1 MKAKQAEGKVKD
13 LITKQEY
20 KTSSPIFSQRVK
32 DDTRDTK
39 KVTGRRTK
47 RGLKNKNKTR
57 INIGSTKT
65 KLFWKKYT
73 TRL

>member
-39 KVTGRRTK
+39 KGTGRRTK
-47 RGLKNKNKTR
+47 RGLKNK
-57 INIGSTKT
+57 TKQE
-65 KLFWKKYT
+65 
-73 TRL
+73 